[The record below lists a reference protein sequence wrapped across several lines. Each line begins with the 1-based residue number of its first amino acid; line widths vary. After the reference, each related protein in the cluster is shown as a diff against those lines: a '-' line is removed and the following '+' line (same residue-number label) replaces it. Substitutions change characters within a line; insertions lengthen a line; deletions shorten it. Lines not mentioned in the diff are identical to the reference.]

1 MNTEDVKKAAW
12 SGAISNYG
20 RTLLRIVLG
29 LVTFRMLYQGLS
41 REDFGFWSLLWSV
54 FGYGILLDFGFGYA
68 AQKRVA
74 EGLARKDWDKLSRA
88 LSTIFFFY
96 LGAAIIIGLLGWW
109 LSGPLMTW
117 IGVAAEK
124 QATYRPVTVLFF
136 DGMALGFPLGIFPEV
151 LRGLQQVRTANR
163 IAMLGLV
170 ANAAL
175 IALALWFHW
184 GLMSVFIIALSC
196 VLGPDLLAGWAS
208 LRAMPGVRLSPALF
222 SRSELFSTGKFSLF
236 AWLNMISNLLRN
248 KTDQVVV
255 GALVGL
261 PAVTFYQAG
270 GKAGEMFG
278 IITKQISDAL
288 SPAAAYLH
296 AGGRADALREM
307 LVKGLRLTVLVAA
320 PLYVGG
326 ALYLDLLVRI
336 LTGEKAP
343 AMSTLIVGE
352 ILLFWYFHLAMTHL
366 VFKKMFMMCGQER
379 RLMWQGLGEA
389 ALNILFSTGLTWLLV
404 RRGWGNDAIIGVAA
418 GSVLPTILFGWGV
431 LWRWAAQEAG
441 LGVWALFRLT
451 LLRPLLACLPMLVTG
466 LACRWLI
473 GPQFGN
479 PGWLPC
485 LLGMAVTGLAAIAG
499 VWGIALDP
507 AEKAKARQK
516 LPARLRGA
524 AATTPQ
530 PAA

>member
-12 SGAISNYG
+12 LGALSNYG
-20 RTLLRIVLG
+20 RTLLRIILG

-41 REDFGFWSLLWSV
+41 KEDFGFWSLLWSV

-96 LGAAIIIGLLGWW
+96 FGAALLIGALGWYM
-109 LSGPLMTW
+109 SGPLMGW
-117 IGVAAEK
+117 LGVPVEK
-124 QATYRPVTVLFF
+124 QDLYRPVTVLFF
-136 DGMALGFPLGIFPEV
+136 GGMALGFPLGIFPEV
-151 LRGLQQVRTANR
+151 LRGLQQIQTANR

-175 IALALWFHW
+175 LALALWLHW
-184 GLMSVFIIALSC
+184 SLMAVFVIALGC
-196 VLGPDLLAGWAS
+196 VLVPDLLAGWAA
-208 LRAMPGVRLSPALF
+208 LRAMPEVRIRPSLF
-222 SRSELFSTGKFSLF
+222 CKRELLSTGKFSLF
-236 AWLNMISNLLRN
+236 AWVNMISNLLRN

-261 PAVTFYQAG
+261 PAVALYQAG

-278 IITKQISDAL
+278 IISKQIADAL
-288 SPAAAYLH
+288 SPAAAFFH
-296 AGGRADALREM
+296 AGGKKDALRAM
-307 LVKGLRLTVLVAA
+307 LLKGLRLTVLVAA
-320 PLYVGG
+320 PLYAGG
-326 ALYLDLLVRI
+326 ALYLDVLVRI

-389 ALNILFSTGLTWLLV
+389 ALNILFSVGLTLILV
-404 RRGWGNDAIIGVAA
+404 NRNWGHDAIIGVAA
-418 GSVLPTILFGWGV
+418 GSVLPTILFGWFV
-431 LWRWAAQEAG
+431 LWRWAAAETT
-441 LGVWALFRLT
+441 LTKTALFRAT
-451 LLRPLLACLPMLVTG
+451 LLRPLLACLPMLLTG
-466 LACRWLI
+466 LVCRLLLGPPFGHPEWLPSLI
-473 GPQFGN
+473 G
-479 PGWLPC
+479 
-485 LLGMAVTGLAAIAG
+485 MAITGVAAIAG

-507 AEKAKARQK
+507 DEKHRLRQK
-516 LPARLRGA
+516 LPARFRS
-524 AATTPQ
+524 ATPV
-530 PAA
+530 PKPVA